1 MNRST
6 LLVALTMALSLVAA
20 GSAFADDPTIETSR
34 ASSTLKRAQVTDQVL
49 QARAAGTL
57 IGGDARLNQGD
68 VLVSTRSRED
78 VRAETLAAIAS
89 GEVLALTAET
99 VAFQLPS
106 FTNRHATVTTIMA
119 NARR

>member
-20 GSAFADDPTIETSR
+20 GSALADDPTIEASR
-34 ASSTLKRAQVTDQVL
+34 APSTLTRAEVTAQVL

-57 IGGDARLNQGD
+57 TVSDAQLNQGD
-68 VLVSTRSRED
+68 AVVSTRSRED

-89 GEVLALTAET
+89 GEIHALTAET
-99 VAFQLPS
+99 VAFQLPTI
-106 FTNRHATVTTIMA
+106 TNRRATVTTIMA
-119 NARR
+119 SAQR